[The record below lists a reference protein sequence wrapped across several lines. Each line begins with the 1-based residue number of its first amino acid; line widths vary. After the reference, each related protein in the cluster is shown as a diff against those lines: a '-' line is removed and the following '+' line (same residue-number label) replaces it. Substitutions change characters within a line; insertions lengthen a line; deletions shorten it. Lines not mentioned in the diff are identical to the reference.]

1 MIELVFPDGHRRRY
15 AKGCTGAD
23 VAADISPSLAKAAL
37 VVELDGELRDL
48 NRVIEVSGAIR
59 ILTIRDEEALELIRH
74 DCAHVLAEAVQELFP
89 GTQVTIGPTITH
101 GFYYDFA
108 REDGFST
115 DDFAAIEKRMVEIID
130 RDQPIT
136 REVWSRDDAIAL
148 FTKMGET
155 FKAELIRDL
164 PETEEITLYRQ
175 GNWVDL
181 CKGPHLPSTGKI
193 PKAFTLQKLA
203 GAYWRGNS
211 NNEMLHRMYGTAWR
225 NPKEL
230 RLHLHQLEEAEKR
243 DHRKLG
249 RDMKLF
255 HAQDEAQGSIF
266 WHANGYQIWLAV
278 ENYIRRRTNEDGYRE
293 VKTPQLLDK
302 KFWELS
308 GHWEKFRDSMFVVPD
323 EVPAAGDEGPVLSG
337 DGPLMALKPMNCPAH
352 VQIFKHGQKSYRDLP
367 LRMAEFGCCHRNEP
381 HGALHGLMRVRQFT
395 QDDAHIFCTDEQV
408 LDETIR
414 FLKLFASVYDDMGL
428 TQIKYRLATRP
439 VIRAGS
445 DEVWDRAETA
455 LAEALNKA
463 GLEYELAPGEGAFY
477 GPKLE
482 FHLTDA
488 IGRSWQC
495 GTYQLDYV
503 LPERLDAS
511 YIGPDGD
518 KHRPVMLHRAILGS
532 MERFI
537 GILIEH
543 YAGNLPLWLAPIQV
557 MVTPITSDVDE
568 YAQQVANALAAAG
581 LRVETDLRNEKI
593 NYKIREHSLSK
604 IPVIAVV
611 GRTELE
617 DGSVALRFLGAGAR
631 HQVMMSVNEAITRLC
646 EDATPPDQRGK

>member
-408 LDETIR
+408 WM
-414 FLKLFASVYDDMGL
+414 KPFAS
-428 TQIKYRLATRP
+428 
-439 VIRAGS
+439 
-445 DEVWDRAETA
+445 
-455 LAEALNKA
+455 
-463 GLEYELAPGEGAFY
+463 
-477 GPKLE
+477 
-482 FHLTDA
+482 
-488 IGRSWQC
+488 
-495 GTYQLDYV
+495 
-503 LPERLDAS
+503 
-511 YIGPDGD
+511 
-518 KHRPVMLHRAILGS
+518 
-532 MERFI
+532 
-537 GILIEH
+537 
-543 YAGNLPLWLAPIQV
+543 
-557 MVTPITSDVDE
+557 
-568 YAQQVANALAAAG
+568 
-581 LRVETDLRNEKI
+581 
-593 NYKIREHSLSK
+593 
-604 IPVIAVV
+604 
-611 GRTELE
+611 
-617 DGSVALRFLGAGAR
+617 
-631 HQVMMSVNEAITRLC
+631 
-646 EDATPPDQRGK
+646 

>member
-1 MIELVFPDGHRRRY
+1 MIKLKFPDGQMREFPD
-15 AKGCTGAD
+15 GVSGLD
-23 VAADISPSLAKAAL
+23 VAKDISPSLAKAAL
-37 VVELDGELRDL
+37 AIEIDGELLDL
-48 NRVIEVSGAIR
+48 TREIEQGGSLR
-59 ILTIRDEEALELIRH
+59 IITIRDEEGLELIRH

-89 GTQVTIGPTITH
+89 GTQVTIGPIIRD

-108 REDGFST
+108 REEGFSS
-115 DDFAAIEKRMVEIID
+115 DDFAAIEKKMAQIID
-130 RDQPIT
+130 RNDAIV
-136 REVWSRDDAIAL
+136 REVWNRDDAIKL
-148 FTKMGET
+148 FKEMGET
-155 FKAELIRDL
+155 FKAELIADL
-164 PETEEITLYRQ
+164 PEDEEITLYRQ
-175 GNWVDL
+175 GQWVDL

-193 PKAFTLQKLA
+193 PKAFKLQKLA

-211 NNEMLHRMYGTAWR
+211 NNPMLHRMYGTAWR

-249 RDMKLF
+249 REMDLF
-255 HAQDEAQGSIF
+255 HTQDEAQGSIF

-278 ENYIRRRTNEDGYRE
+278 EAYIRRMQVKDGYVE

-308 GHWEKFRDSMFVVPD
+308 GHWDKFREAMFVVPD
-323 EVPAAGDEGPVLSG
+323 VIPSTDETEAIITGDT
-337 DGPLMALKPMNCPAH
+337 PLMAIKPMNCPAH

-367 LRMAEFGCCHRNEP
+367 IRMAEFGCCHRNEP

-395 QDDAHIFCTDEQV
+395 QDDAHIFCTEEQIV
-408 LDETIR
+408 DETVR
-414 FLKLFASVYDDMGL
+414 FLKLFSDVYTDFGL
-428 TQIKYRLATRP
+428 EKIRYVLATRP
-439 VIRAGS
+439 EVRSGS

-455 LAEALNKA
+455 LAEALDAA
-463 GLEYELAPGEGAFY
+463 GLEYDMAPGEGAFY

-495 GTYQLDYV
+495 GAYQLDYV
-503 LPERLDAS
+503 VPARLDAT
-511 YIGPDGD
+511 YIGADGD

-532 MERFI
+532 MERFL

-543 YAGNLPLWLAPIQV
+543 YAGNMPLWLAPVQV
-557 MVTPITSDVDE
+557 VVTPITSDVDD
-568 YAQQVANALAAAG
+568 YAIEVAKQLEKAG

-593 NYKIREHSLSK
+593 NYKIREHSVSK

-611 GRTELE
+611 GRREAE
-617 DGSVALRFLGAGAR
+617 EESVALRFLGAGAK
-631 HQVMMSVNEAITRLC
+631 HQVMMDVKSACEKLS
-646 EDATPPDQRGK
+646 EDATPPDLKAG